1 MKIIQITHPVSE
13 KVLYEAEPC
22 LLALGFFDG
31 VHLGHRHLLQTARE
45 IAKRK
50 KLTFAVMTFFPHPRQ
65 IVQGASV
72 KVLTPLA
79 VKAERLQKLG
89 VDKLY
94 VIRFDS
100 GFARLSAEKFVKQ
113 YIIGL
118 KCKHVV
124 AGYDFRYGCK
134 AQGDMEQLVRTG
146 RGKFAVTTIPKIAHG
161 QEKISSTAIRQLVS
175 LGKVDQV
182 PHYLGDYH
190 EAIGTVKS
198 FTLFHGKYQFIK
210 IMADQ
215 EVLLPKPG
223 VYQIE
228 VSIGKQSCKGVCHQ
242 ISTFANSGELLVQI
256 AGSLVAL
263 SEQRVRLRWI
273 QPFFGNEYKMHRRDP
288 GFTQEEFII

>member
-1 MKIIQITHPVSE
+1 MKTIQITHPVSE
-13 KVLYEAEPC
+13 VVLSKAKPC
-22 LLALGFFDG
+22 LLAPGFFDG

-65 IVQGASV
+65 IVHGASV

-89 VDKLY
+89 VEKLY

-113 YIIGL
+113 YILGL

-134 AQGDMEQLVRTG
+134 AQGHMERLTRTG
-146 RGKFAVTTIPKIAHG
+146 RGKFAVITIPKITYG
-161 QEKISSTAIRQLVS
+161 QEKISSTAIRRLVS
-175 LGKVDQV
+175 LGKVDRI
-182 PHYLGDYH
+182 PHYLGSYH

-210 IMADQ
+210 MMVDQ
-215 EVLLPKPG
+215 DVLLPKPG

-228 VSIGKQSCKGVCHQ
+228 LNIGQQSCKGVCHQ
-242 ISTFANSGELLVQI
+242 ISTFVNSGEFLVQI
-256 AGSLVAL
+256 SGSLVAPT
-263 SEQRVRLRWI
+263 EQRVRLRWI
-273 QPFFGNEYKMHRRDP
+273 QPLFGKEHEIHSRDP
-288 GFTQEEFII
+288 CFAEEEFII